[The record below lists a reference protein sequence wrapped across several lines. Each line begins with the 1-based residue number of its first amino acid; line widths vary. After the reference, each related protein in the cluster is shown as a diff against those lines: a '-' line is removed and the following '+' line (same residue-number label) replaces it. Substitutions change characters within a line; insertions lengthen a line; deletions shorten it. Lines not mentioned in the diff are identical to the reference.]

1 MKRLPVTAPPYQYIE
16 KSFKEWLEVLGY
28 SWQAVYY
35 MPIQIR
41 GLLHHLEKQNKTDL
55 KDITTEAI
63 TNYYYQELKQR
74 KNYMRDAGA
83 LSAKHL
89 NKHLQALRKFTE
101 YLRQTGKLQ
110 IPLLNIRQE
119 EIIDTKPTVLS
130 EEEIQ
135 QLYTA
140 TEIIPD
146 KLKHV
151 RPREF
156 YDWLNMRD
164 RAMLAVFYGCGLRR
178 NEGYHLNITDINLDS
193 AVIHVTKGKGYKER
207 FVPISRKGLEHITVY
222 LYDARP
228 MFLKAPSPLEK
239 AGDEADAFFLNH
251 NGKRLGGQMLMLCLQ
266 NLAKKAEQMGAEGGH
281 PAIGG
286 KEIGL
291 HTLRHSIATHLLAHG
306 MNLEKIKDFLGHSSL
321 ESTQIYTHLVNEKD
335 YGQV

>member
-1 MKRLPVTAPPYQYIE
+1 MKRLPVVSPAYQYIE

-28 SWQAVYY
+28 SWQGVYY

-41 GLLHHLEKQNKTDL
+41 GLLNWLEKQNKTQL

-63 TNYYYQELKQR
+63 KDYYYQELKQR

-110 IPLLNIRQE
+110 IPLLNIKQE
-119 EIIDTKPTVLS
+119 EIIETKPTVLT

-135 QLYTA
+135 QLYKA

-146 KLKHV
+146 KMKHAK
-151 RPREF
+151 PREF

-164 RAMLAVFYGCGLRR
+164 RAMLSIFYGCGLRR

-207 FVPISRKGLEHITVY
+207 FVPISRKGIEHITLY

-228 MFLKAPSPLEK
+228 MLIRDNKE
-239 AGDEADAFFLNH
+239 DAFFLNH
-251 NGKRLGGQMLMLCLQ
+251 NGKRLGGQMLMLSLQ
-266 NLAKKAEQMGAEGGH
+266 SLARRTNNAELMQ
-281 PAIGG
+281 

-306 MNLEKIKDFLGHSSL
+306 MSLEKIKDFLGHSSL
-321 ESTQIYTHLVNEKD
+321 ESTQIYTHLINEKD
-335 YGQV
+335 HEQV